1 MSAQSNSKQSG
12 SKFGQLMVNETPVYS
27 SRSEFRKRL
36 KPGRPPK
43 DAQKMHW
50 LTK

>member
-1 MSAQSNSKQSG
+1 MAQSNSKQSG
-12 SKFGQLMVNETPVYS
+12 CSFTQKMVNQTPIYS

>member
-1 MSAQSNSKQSG
+1 MAQSNSKQSG
-12 SKFGQLMVNETPVYS
+12 SKFGQLMVSETPIYS

-50 LTK
+50 VTK